1 MRLELVLLAALLRV
15 SPVLTAPCT
24 ALTTLLLRATVTPLC
39 WASNLVSWFMVSRP
53 LVTLNKKQGLKFNE
67 ESVADTR
74 T

>member
-1 MRLELVLLAALLRV
+1 
-15 SPVLTAPCT
+15 
-24 ALTTLLLRATVTPLC
+24 
-39 WASNLVSWFMVSRP
+39 LVSWFMVSRP